1 MSNPFE
7 DVSRLIREIGRFL
20 KIDER
25 CPGENIIERFLLPDK
40 VVLFRLSI
48 KGDDGKVSIYSC
60 YRIQHSDMLGP
71 YKGGIRFHPDVNL
84 DEVKALAVWMTLKTA
99 LVGIPFGGAK
109 GGISVAPE
117 NLSKAELERL
127 VRKYT
132 SRLVYDI
139 GPLIDIPAPDV
150 GTGETEMAWIYDEY
164 RKHSA
169 DARSVV
175 TGKPIALGG
184 SFGRAAATGNGVVY
198 TMCEAVKDLGMKDPT
213 VAIQGF
219 GKVGASAAV
228 ECARQGFTILAVS
241 DVKGGVHN
249 PKGLDVEALIQFS
262 RKTGGIVGFPQGEPL
277 DDLLGYPCDILLP
290 CAIEQVITE
299 ENAASIRARLIVE
312 GANGPTTLDADGV
325 LAARD
330 ILVVPDILANS
341 GGVIVSYYEWVQ
353 NREGFYW
360 EEEEINRRLFN
371 KITTVY
377 SKVKDYAKDHKRS
390 LREAAYCIALD
401 KIAEGMYLRGVQ

>member
-1 MSNPFE
+1 
-7 DVSRLIREIGRFL
+7 
-20 KIDER
+20 
-25 CPGENIIERFLLPDK
+25 
-40 VVLFRLSI
+40 
-48 KGDDGKVSIYSC
+48 
-60 YRIQHSDMLGP
+60 
-71 YKGGIRFHPDVNL
+71 
-84 DEVKALAVWMTLKTA
+84 
-99 LVGIPFGGAK
+99 
-109 GGISVAPE
+109 
-117 NLSKAELERL
+117 
-127 VRKYT
+127 
-132 SRLVYDI
+132 
-139 GPLIDIPAPDV
+139 
-150 GTGETEMAWIYDEY
+150 
-164 RKHSA
+164 
-169 DARSVV
+169 
-175 TGKPIALGG
+175 
-184 SFGRAAATGNGVVY
+184 
-198 TMCEAVKDLGMKDPT
+198 MCEAVKDLGMKDPT